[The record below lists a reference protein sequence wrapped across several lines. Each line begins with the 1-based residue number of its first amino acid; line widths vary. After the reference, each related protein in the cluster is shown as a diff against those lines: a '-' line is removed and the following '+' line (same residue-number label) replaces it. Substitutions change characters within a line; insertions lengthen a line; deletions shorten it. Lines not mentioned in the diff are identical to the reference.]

1 MHDLTT
7 IQRMNREA
15 SLAAITE
22 SVTEADEV
30 AEAKAKAPT
39 HKRCGNPVTF
49 DREHIS
55 DGNVEDYPEAQ
66 HGHYYAAACLH
77 CDEDLMEFEIEYPQ
91 PTQDERSAAME
102 RHPAGKR
109 LTEPAQDAERLT
121 PVEAAAQYAS
131 RSALDLAEKTLT
143 GLTRN
148 GKLPFALSGEAALAA
163 IALGIEADRAQR
175 NTEEA

>member
-7 IQRMNREA
+7 IQRMN
-15 SLAAITE
+15 
-22 SVTEADEV
+22 
-30 AEAKAKAPT
+30 AEATEQAMTQLAEEQVLADIDAE
-39 HKRCGNPVTF
+39 RA
-49 DREHIS
+49 
-55 DGNVEDYPEAQ
+55 EA
-66 HGHYYAAACLH
+66 
-77 CDEDLMEFEIEYPQ
+77 MK
-91 PTQDERSAAME
+91 